1 MLKKTVLRAFASS
14 LLSLLL
20 IATVTWGGCISC
32 KQYFMWPSAKDC
44 CSGKGHCKSKPGK
57 QNSATETKQNSGPE
71 CKQIA
76 FGSQKS
82 FALHVDFSVTTDTR
96 VAVPVPRAGI
106 LVSGGNVSPIEP
118 SPPDLQPLHSTFLI

>member
-1 MLKKTVLRAFASS
+1 VFKALTSS

-44 CSGKGHCKSKPGK
+44 CSGNGHCKSKPVK
-57 QNSATETKQNSGPE
+57 HNSATETTQKFGPE

-82 FALHVDFSVTTDTR
+82 FALHVDLSAPTDMR
-96 VAVPVPRAGI
+96 LDLPARIAVMLAHRGDV
-106 LVSGGNVSPIEP
+106 NPIEP
-118 SPPDLQPLHSTFLI
+118 SPPDLQALHATFLI

>member
-1 MLKKTVLRAFASS
+1 MFKALTSS

-20 IATVTWGGCISC
+20 VATVTWGGCISC
-32 KQYFMWPSAKDC
+32 KQYFMWPGAKDC
-44 CSGKGHCKSKPGK
+44 CSGKGHCKSKPLK

-82 FALHVDFSVTTDTR
+82 FALHVDFSAGTDMR
-96 VAVPVPRAGI
+96 VSVAVPRVVMLAP
-106 LVSGGNVSPIEP
+106 LCDVSPIEP
-118 SPPDLQPLHSTFLI
+118 SPPDLQALHSTFLI

>member
-1 MLKKTVLRAFASS
+1 MLKETVLRAFTSS

-32 KQYFMWPSAKDC
+32 KQYFMLPGAKDC
-44 CSGKGHCKSKPGK
+44 CSGKGHCKSKPVK

-82 FALHVDFSVTTDTR
+82 FALHVDFSATTDMR
-96 VAVPVPRAGI
+96 VGVPVPTAGI
-106 LVSGGNVSPIEP
+106 LAPRADVSLIEP
-118 SPPDLQPLHSTFLI
+118 SPPDLQVLHSTFLI